1 MIEQEIA
8 KLIREAT
15 KTMPSPEALTRL
27 ETAVKDIVCPTVN
40 ATLDLNTGRV
50 TVRVG
55 RPRHDERGLAFVIHP
70 AEVRILV
77 EDPEPT

>member
-27 ETAVKDIVCPTVN
+27 ETAVKNIVCPTVN
-40 ATLDLNTGRV
+40 ATLDLNTGRG
-50 TVRVG
+50 TARVG
-55 RPRHDERGLAFVIHP
+55 RPRRDARGLALLPHP